1 MFFRLIFMDIDNI
14 TSIKSTIIKEK
25 SHMHPINPVYF
36 IFIAEKSPEI
46 IPKDKG
52 YFFISKSFALN

>member
-1 MFFRLIFMDIDNI
+1 MDIDNI

-25 SHMHPINPVYF
+25 SHMHPINPVCF
-36 IFIAEKSPEI
+36 ILLAEKSPEI

>member
-1 MFFRLIFMDIDNI
+1 MDIEII
-14 TSIKSTIIKEK
+14 TSIKSSIIKEK
-25 SHMHPINPVYF
+25 LHMHPINPVYF
-36 IFIAEKSPEI
+36 ILLAEKSPEI